1 MIRRNA
7 LRDMSLIA
15 MAFVLTA
22 CASMETV
29 ISAPGVSLR
38 NVTVTSLGFSG
49 QTFLLGF
56 DVVNP
61 NPFPLPVSEVSYGI
75 ELDGHAF
82 ASGETAAAFSIPAE
96 GDGEFAISVQL
107 DLLKTAPQLLYVIRD
122 GVRGD
127 IPYALTGKLVID
139 LPLVKPVSFRSTGEI
154 LLQAS
159 SSRAAR

>member
-22 CASMETV
+22 CGSMETV

-38 NVTVTSLGFSG
+38 NVTVTDLGFSG

-56 DVVNP
+56 DVVNS

-75 ELDGHAF
+75 ELDGHGF
-82 ASGETAAAFSIPAE
+82 ANGETAAAFDIPAQ

-107 DLLKTAPQLLYVIRD
+107 NLLKTAPQLLYVIRD

-127 IPYALTGKLVID
+127 IPYALTGVLVID
-139 LPLVKPVSFRSTGEI
+139 LPLVRPVNFRSTGEI
-154 LLQAS
+154 HLQAS
-159 SSRAAR
+159 SSRVAR

>member
-1 MIRRNA
+1 
-7 LRDMSLIA
+7 MSLIA

-29 ISAPGVSLR
+29 IKAPGVSLR
-38 NVTVTSLGFSG
+38 NVTVTDLGFSG

-61 NPFPLPVSEVSYGI
+61 NPFPLPVREVSYGI
-75 ELDGHAF
+75 KLDGHGF
-82 ASGETAAAFSIPAE
+82 ANGETAANFVIPAQ

-107 DLLKTAPQLLYVIRD
+107 NLLKTAPQFLYVIRD

-127 IPYALTGKLVID
+127 IPYALTGVLVID
-139 LPLVKPVSFRSTGEI
+139 LPFVKPVSFNSTGEI
-154 LLQAS
+154 HLQAS
-159 SSRAAR
+159 SSRVAR

>member
-1 MIRRNA
+1 MVRRNA

-38 NVTVTSLGFSG
+38 NVTVTNLGFSG

-75 ELDGHAF
+75 ELGGHGF
-82 ASGETAAAFSIPAE
+82 ANGETAAKFVIPAQA
-96 GDGEFAISVQL
+96 DGEFAINVQL
-107 DLLKTAPQLLYVIRD
+107 NLLKTAPQLLYVIRD

-127 IPYALTGKLVID
+127 IPYALTGELVID
-139 LPLVKPVSFRSTGEI
+139 LPLVKPVSFSSAGEI
-154 LLQAS
+154 HLQAS
-159 SSRAAR
+159 NSRVAR

>member
-1 MIRRNA
+1 MIRRNV
-7 LRDMSLIA
+7 LRDMGLIA
-15 MAFVLTA
+15 MAFSLTA
-22 CASMETV
+22 CASMESLV
-29 ISAPGVSLR
+29 SAPGVSLR
-38 NVTVTSLGFSG
+38 NVTVTNLGFSG

-75 ELDGHAF
+75 ELDGQAF
-82 ASGETAAAFSIPAE
+82 ANGETAAAFVIPAQ

-107 DLLKTAPQLLYVIRD
+107 NLLKTAPQLLYVIRD

-127 IPYALTGKLVID
+127 IPYALTGVLGID

-154 LLQAS
+154 HLQAS
-159 SSRAAR
+159 SSRVAQ

>member
-1 MIRRNA
+1 MIRRNV

-15 MAFVLTA
+15 MAFLLTA

-38 NVTVTSLGFSG
+38 NVTVTDLGFSG

-61 NPFPLPVSEVSYGI
+61 NSFPIPVREVSYGI
-75 ELDGHAF
+75 ELDGHGF
-82 ASGETAAAFSIPAE
+82 ASGETAAKFVIPAQ

-107 DLLKTAPQLLYVIRD
+107 NLLKTAPQLLYVIRD

-127 IPYALTGKLVID
+127 IPYALAGELVID
-139 LPLVKPVSFRSTGEI
+139 LPFVKPVSFRSTGEI
-154 LLQAS
+154 HLQAS
-159 SSRAAR
+159 HSRVTR

>member
-7 LRDMSLIA
+7 LRIISLIA
-15 MAFVLTA
+15 MTCALTA
-22 CASMETV
+22 CASMETL

-38 NVTVTSLGFSG
+38 NMTVTNLDFSG

-75 ELDGHAF
+75 ELDGHRF
-82 ASGETAAAFSIPAE
+82 ANGETAAAFVIPAQ

-107 DLLKTAPQLLYVIRD
+107 NLLKTAPQLLYVISD

-127 IPYALTGKLVID
+127 IPYVLTGTLVID
-139 LPLVKPVSFRSTGEI
+139 LPLVKPVGFKSMGEI
-154 LLQAS
+154 HLQAS
-159 SSRAAR
+159 NSRAAR